1 VRSYPLYIDGRDREG
16 QGWNYTVRA
25 SALLA
30 DPVSMFN
37 LKRGLDLGRI
47 DPTEAPEGVVVG
59 RTATGERRE
68 GAEALEAAARARRE
82 YARLPLEARR
92 TMAGEYHDAIVERA
106 EELVEILV
114 WEGHPRRLAQWEVRG
129 IIEGTA
135 PETMALNFAELHSEI
150 KQGAR
155 RIVLSRKPDGVVCIN
170 PPQNAAGSN
179 SALGIGALLA
189 GNTLVVK
196 APRSTP
202 LSVMF
207 LYREIV
213 APVLERHGAPPGTL
227 NIISG
232 DTRQILRQWTT
243 SPLVDNVMFFGDSAV
258 GIKIGAD
265 CAANG
270 KKSVLE
276 LSGNDAI
283 VVWADADLET
293 AAAAMCEC
301 FYGSSQICMVPK
313 HAIVHPDIAE
323 ELLAHLLEGV
333 AEIRA
338 GYPEDPDVLLSPVLK
353 ADRYFSALAQARE
366 AGAHVLCG
374 GRRIGVNG
382 EPSEHG
388 FFVEP
393 AVVRVDGLAQ
403 ARTLECVREETFFP
417 VLPVVVPSASE
428 RDGLLDRVI
437 DFVNANEYGLRNSL
451 WASSETVI
459 ERFVSEVSNAG
470 LLKVNES
477 HIGFV
482 APLAT
487 HGGTGLTGGPH
498 GELHYPI
505 LRTSHMQGA
514 AIAPSGTYT
523 PERLRAEVGLPT
535 SASV

>member
-1 VRSYPLYIDGRDREG
+1 MRSYPLYIDGQDREG

-30 DPVSMFN
+30 DPVNTFN
-37 LKRGLDLGRI
+37 LKRALDLGQM
-47 DPTEAPEGVVVG
+47 DPADAPEDVVVG
-59 RTATGERRE
+59 RSAWGERRE
-68 GAEALEAAARARRE
+68 GAEALEAAARASRE
-82 YARLPLEARR
+82 YARMPLDVRR
-92 TMAGEYHDAIVERA
+92 AMSAEYHEAIVECA
-106 EELVEILV
+106 EEFVEILV

-129 IIEGTA
+129 MIEGTA
-135 PETMALNFAELHSEI
+135 PETMALNFAQLHTEI
-150 KQGAR
+150 QQGER

-179 SALGIGALLA
+179 SALGFGALLS
-189 GNTLVVK
+189 GNALVVK

-213 APVLERHGAPPGTL
+213 APLLERHGAPTGTL

-232 DTRQILRQWTT
+232 DTKQILRQWTA

-258 GIKIGAD
+258 GMKIGVD
-265 CAANG
+265 CATSG

-283 VVWADADLET
+283 VVWEDADVET

-313 HAIVHPDIAE
+313 QAIVHPDVAD
-323 ELLAHLLEGV
+323 ELFAHLLRGV

-353 ADRYFSALAQARE
+353 ADRYFSTLAEARE
-366 AGAHVLCG
+366 AGAQVLCG
-374 GRRIGVNG
+374 GRRIDTSG
-382 EPSEHG
+382 EPSEQG
-388 FFVEP
+388 FFLEP
-393 AVVRVDGLAQ
+393 AVVRVDGLAES
-403 ARTLECVREETFFP
+403 RTLACVREETFFP
-417 VLPVVVPSASE
+417 LLPVIVPTADE
-428 RDGLLDRVI
+428 REGLLDRVI
-437 DFVNANEYGLRNSL
+437 DFMNANEYGLRNSV
-451 WASSETVI
+451 WASDGRVI
-459 ERFVSEVSNAG
+459 DRFVNEVTNAG

-477 HIGFV
+477 HIGFA

-487 HGGTGLTGGPH
+487 HGGTGRTGGPH
-498 GELHYPI
+498 GELHYPV
-505 LRTSHMQGA
+505 LRTTHMQGA
-514 AIAPSGTYT
+514 AIVPSGTHT
-523 PERLRAEVGLPT
+523 PEGLRAEVGLPER
-535 SASV
+535 AAV